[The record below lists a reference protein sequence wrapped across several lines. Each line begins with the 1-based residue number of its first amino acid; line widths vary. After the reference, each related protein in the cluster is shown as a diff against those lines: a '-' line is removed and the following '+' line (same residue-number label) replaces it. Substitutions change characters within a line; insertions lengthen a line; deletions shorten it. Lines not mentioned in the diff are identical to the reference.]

1 MATYGIDRRIIELLR
16 TYHKYVLLPKQIGTE
31 GFMRAPLI
39 VIKWEDGPDT
49 LLTIWGSDKS
59 GSHIELSMDPKTG
72 NLEVSKASDN
82 FKPDAEF
89 IKELIRKY
97 ATIKI
102 PPPAAPPAPLT
113 PLPKLASATIK
124 IPPPAAPPAP
134 TTARQGLASAKAAA
148 SNLFS
153 KAKGIFSRG
162 GKRHSTRRH
171 RRR

>member
-16 TYHKYVLLPKQIGTE
+16 TYHKYVLVPKQIGPE
-31 GFMRAPLI
+31 VAHAQIIVSKWKGGF
-39 VIKWEDGPDT
+39 PDT
-49 LLTIWGSDKS
+49 LLSIYGSDS
-59 GSHIELSMDPKTG
+59 GSHITLSMDAQTG
-72 NLEVSKASDN
+72 DVNIHYASDN

-97 ATIKI
+97 
-102 PPPAAPPAPLT
+102 
-113 PLPKLASATIK
+113 ATIK

-153 KAKGIFSRG
+153 KAKSIFSRG